1 MELRHLRYFLAVAE
15 ELHVGRAAQRL
26 HIAQPPLSR
35 QIHDL
40 EREIGVRLFRRQGRR
55 IALTEAGQIFLQGV
69 QRTLDQLGE
78 SIHLA
83 RRADQGDIGQM
94 TIGFVSAAA
103 MRIVPN
109 MLREFRALHPDVT
122 VQVRSMTS
130 RDQIAALQRRD
141 LTLGVVRLPV
151 TDPALASQVILRE
164 SLLAILPDTHPLAQQ
179 EQIPLQAL
187 SQESFILYPRAEGP
201 VIYDT
206 IVSYCRQAGFS
217 PIVVQEASE
226 GLIMNGL
233 VASGIGVAL
242 RIGELRDVAS
252 LQGSGIVMKPI
263 SDAIPPWE
271 MALIWRKDDT
281 SPVLQ
286 RFLAVARHLSAESSN

>member
-1 MELRHLRYFLAVAE
+1 MELRHLRYFVAVAE

-40 EREIGVRLFRRQGRR
+40 EHELGVRLFRRQGRR
-55 IALTEAGQIFLQGV
+55 IVLTDAGKVFFQGA

-78 SIHLA
+78 CIHLA

-103 MRIVPN
+103 MRVVPI

-130 RDQIAALQRRD
+130 RDQIVAMQRGD
-141 LTLGVVRLPV
+141 LTLGIVRLPV
-151 TDPALASQVILRE
+151 TDPALASRVILRE

-179 EQIPLQAL
+179 EQISLQAL
-187 SQESFILYPRAEGP
+187 AQESFILYPRADGP
-201 VIYDT
+201 AIYDM
-206 IVSYCRQAGFS
+206 IVGYCRQAGFS
-217 PIVVQEASE
+217 PVVVQEASE

-242 RIGELRDVAS
+242 RIGELGDVAS
-252 LQGSGIVMKPI
+252 LQGSGIVIKPI
-263 SDAIPPWE
+263 SDAIPLWE
-271 MALIWRKDDT
+271 MALMWRKDDS

-286 RFLAVARHLSAESSN
+286 RFLEVAQHLSTEVSS